1 MHKDTTASS
10 ISIAHS
16 SDQDGS
22 DSPRYMQAIDMK
34 TEPDEL
40 YNSSFDSIGNSSSSY
55 THRYRGYV
63 HILIWLALTGFI
75 SAAYALQIP
84 KGYNQE
90 LLVLGILYV
99 YITCYIIFCH
109 VPTTIITT
117 PWKRGIHATS
127 GLIHQ
132 HSTYIV
138 RTVLYGLIVLGVIAA
153 TVFSFP
159 EKEESPR
166 LRRLI
171 SLFGLFVFVFGTFA
185 ASVHRKH
192 VQWNTVI
199 TAILMQFLLALFV
212 FRTSVG
218 HDLFKW
224 ISEFVEGYLHNAW
237 YGAEFV
243 FGTAAVNANTFALNV
258 FPALIFFSSTVFQ
271 EQSPL

>member
-1 MHKDTTASS
+1 MPT
-10 ISIAHS
+10 
-16 SDQDGS
+16 
-22 DSPRYMQAIDMK
+22 
-34 TEPDEL
+34 
-40 YNSSFDSIGNSSSSY
+40 SY
-55 THRYRGYV
+55 RV
-63 HILIWLALTGFI
+63 CSILIWLALTGFI

-132 HSTYIV
+132 HSTYIF
-138 RTVLYGLIVLGVIAA
+138 RTALYGLIVLGVIAA

-185 ASVHRKH
+185 ASV
-192 VQWNTVI
+192 VGSAYVW
-199 TAILMQFLLALFV
+199 ALSDVAHHQGYISIASMCSGIQSSQLFWCN
-212 FRTSVG
+212 FCW
-218 HDLFKW
+218 HCLCFDL
-224 ISEFVEGYLHNAW
+224 
-237 YGAEFV
+237 
-243 FGTAAVNANTFALNV
+243 
-258 FPALIFFSSTVFQ
+258 Q
-271 EQSPL
+271 